1 MAIDQKLQ
9 PKELVAQSN
18 IRTMKKD
25 LKRLREADI
34 VKESQRIMDTSGG
47 AGDPETQKQKA
58 FLLQKQQGELKQ
70 QLQVAAE
77 AKVHA
82 QEKAV
87 AAKKEK
93 NRLESSLPK
102 NPTPETA
109 RRWQAEKD
117 AANVAKKAEEIRQ
130 RSIEAQKKE
139 ESLKAKIAETKS
151 ALNQVQQASPVPK
164 PARPPITP
172 ITEQEKKRKFM
183 EDVETWANS
192 NK

>member
-1 MAIDQKLQ
+1 
-9 PKELVAQSN
+9 
-18 IRTMKKD
+18 MKKD

-109 RRWQAEKD
+109 GRWQAEKD